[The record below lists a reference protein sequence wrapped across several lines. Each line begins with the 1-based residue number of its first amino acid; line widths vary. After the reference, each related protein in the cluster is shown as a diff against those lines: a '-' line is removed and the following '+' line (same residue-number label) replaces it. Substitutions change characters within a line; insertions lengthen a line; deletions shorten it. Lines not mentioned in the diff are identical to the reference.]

1 MKPARGSEVRTIN
14 AQIGTQPAAIDV
26 QFDGQIGS

>member
-14 AQIGTQPAAIDV
+14 AQIGTQPTTIDELDV
-26 QFDGQIGS
+26 QIGS